1 MVRDNR
7 GYLCTVELDGAN
19 LCELLHR
26 CSVLLGTVRERIH
39 RGARICIPAV
49 LLVAPGNDAVQ
60 LRPRHQLANLVAI
73 DELRVYSEA
82 LLKLHDVLDGG
93 PVLFPSED
101 HVSHLLEPARISE
114 LFIEALEHLDSP
126 F

>member
-1 MVRDNR
+1 
-7 GYLCTVELDGAN
+7 
-19 LCELLHR
+19 
-26 CSVLLGTVRERIH
+26 
-39 RGARICIPAV
+39 
-49 LLVAPGNDAVQ
+49 
-60 LRPRHQLANLVAI
+60 QLANLVAI

-101 HVSHLLEPARISE
+101 HVSYLLEPARISE

-126 F
+126 FREPDRDLVRIVLAHIGRRVPRGSGGEQVFFEQHHLAKAQLGQEVSGARAHNAATNHDRV